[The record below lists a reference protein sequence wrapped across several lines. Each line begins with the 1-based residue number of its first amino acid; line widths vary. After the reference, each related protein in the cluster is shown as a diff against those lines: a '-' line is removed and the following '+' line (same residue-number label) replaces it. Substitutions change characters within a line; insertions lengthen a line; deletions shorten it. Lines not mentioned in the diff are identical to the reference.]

1 METQAFMHVVEQC
14 NQDSPC
20 VVMLMEHVL
29 ATLKKE
35 NPEAIVPFIGK
46 TTRVVIMLQTLFWRA
61 KTSVRE
67 LASTLN
73 IWTFLTPREDKN
85 LAIDLLQP

>member
-1 METQAFMHVVEQC
+1 METQASMHVVEQC
-14 NQDSPC
+14 NQDSPF

-35 NPEAIVPFIGK
+35 NPDIN
-46 TTRVVIMLQTLFWRA
+46 RA
-61 KTSVRE
+61 
-67 LASTLN
+67 LN
-73 IWTFLTPREDKN
+73 VWTFLIPREEKD